1 MSGTANKKKKVG
13 IVLKDAL
20 NKSVVVE
27 VKRTVL
33 DPEYKKYIRR
43 KNKFMAHDENNE
55 CKKGDTV
62 VIRETRPLSKMK
74 RWRVESIVER
84 AAE

>member
-1 MSGTANKKKKVG
+1 MSGTVNKKKKVG
-13 IVLKDAL
+13 IVMKDAL

-43 KNKFMAHDENNE
+43 KKKFMAHDEKNE
-55 CKKGDTV
+55 CRKGDTV

-84 AAE
+84 ASE